1 MDRCY
6 VQLIVSDIPVVMVA
20 LLMNSVFALP
30 KVIWL
35 CWRWSCHFSNRVYQC
50 FRIFMARFA
59 SLIVVV
65 LYNFFL
71 SFLSV
76 FFWIVSTCPS
86 HCHRLRW
93 LATLLP
99 AFHVCK
105 ASAQFRW
112 CDWCS
117 TNTISFHHSMF
128 DILPIPWSILQVF
141 PSHIQ
146 WCLRNESLVVL
157 NVIQTC
163 GLLNFDPTQRSSFM
177 LWSQLLCFS
186 PCSSVDRYYLKTD

>member
-1 MDRCY
+1 
-6 VQLIVSDIPVVMVA
+6 
-20 LLMNSVFALP
+20 
-30 KVIWL
+30 
-35 CWRWSCHFSNRVYQC
+35 
-50 FRIFMARFA
+50 MARFA

-86 HCHRLRW
+86 HSHRLRW

-105 ASAQFRW
+105 ASAQFSW

-163 GLLNFDPTQRSSFM
+163 GLLNFDPIHSDPRSCFDLSYCVSAPVAV
-177 LWSQLLCFS
+177 LTDIIWKLIKLHLLLNVLCPVS
-186 PCSSVDRYYLKTD
+186 KRYSVYSTSASTW